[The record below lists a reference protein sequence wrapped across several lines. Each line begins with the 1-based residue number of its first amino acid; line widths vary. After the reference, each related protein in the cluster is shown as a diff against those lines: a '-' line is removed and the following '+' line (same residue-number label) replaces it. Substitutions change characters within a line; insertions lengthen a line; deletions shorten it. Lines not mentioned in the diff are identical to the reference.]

1 MQQLALHSTKCK
13 TSLGCTD
20 LATDLFSIFALQ
32 RAAHIADLGVDVVYN
47 ILRQLV
53 LVLTQT
59 ALSAVDLSLSLVLG
73 LN

>member
-1 MQQLALHSTKCK
+1 MQQLALHRPDTK
-13 TSLGCTD
+13 TRLGCTN
-20 LATDLFSIFALQ
+20 LAADLFSIFALQ

-53 LVLTQT
+53 LVLTQA
-59 ALSAVDLSLSLVLG
+59 ALSAVDLGLSLILG